1 MPARDWLNSNNLV
14 ARVNL
19 PNMRLPAGGRLEA
32 YASAVRGLLDLEQ
45 DPNRLEKYIDFID
58 IYADL
63 SDNGRRSYREQH
75 PEENGMIVGLNQRAR
90 EEGRQEGRVE
100 GERAVLERML
110 RRRFGALPPVVDRRL
125 GGASVTDLE
134 NWADNVLDAG
144 TLDEVFHPR

>member
-1 MPARDWLNSNNLV
+1 
-14 ARVNL
+14 
-19 PNMRLPAGGRLEA
+19 
-32 YASAVRGLLDLEQ
+32 
-45 DPNRLEKYIDFID
+45 
-58 IYADL
+58 
-63 SDNGRRSYREQH
+63 
-75 PEENGMIVGLNQRAR
+75 MIVGLNQRAR